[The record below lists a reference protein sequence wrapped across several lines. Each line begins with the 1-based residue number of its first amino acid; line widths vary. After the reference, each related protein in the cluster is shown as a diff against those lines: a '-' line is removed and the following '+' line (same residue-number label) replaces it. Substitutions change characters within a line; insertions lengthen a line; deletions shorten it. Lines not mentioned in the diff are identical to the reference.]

1 MSLMLVTEFTDY
13 LKTQMLNTTFRTG
26 AIDKNNAQ
34 NIGVYLGK
42 TGAAS
47 NIALGGVNN
56 TSVSILPVRILV
68 HWSEDAD
75 LCQQKANAIYSAL
88 EGKTDFLIGA
98 RRIASVEMLD
108 IAPVDIGRE
117 QSNVCEMVIRLNIHY
132 ER

>member
-1 MSLMLVTEFTDY
+1 MLVAEFTNY
-13 LKTQMLNTTFRTG
+13 LKTQIVNTAFRTG

-34 NIGVYLGK
+34 SIGVYLAK

-47 NIALGGVNN
+47 EIALGGVSN

-75 LCQQKANAIYSAL
+75 LCQQKANTIYSAL

-98 RRIASVEMLD
+98 RRIAFIEMLD
-108 IAPVDIGRE
+108 ISPVDIGRDNN
-117 QSNVCEMVIRLNIHY
+117 NVCEMVIRLIIHY